1 MNTLELINA
10 GSSRL
15 KSKNIF
21 THKLDSELLLSE
33 VLKKTREEI
42 LINLNAKMSQIDI
55 IKFKNL
61 INRRAKKEPI
71 AYILKYKEFWSKK
84 FQIDKST
91 LIPRPETELMIE
103 YLINVFKRKKINILD
118 IGTGSGCILI
128 SLLAELINSKGIG
141 VDISEKALI
150 IANKNVLNHKLS
162 NKVKLLNRS
171 FEKIYDKKFDL
182 IVSNP
187 PYIKTSDIKNLAE
200 DVRNF
205 EPKIALDGGN
215 DGLDLIKKVI
225 YKSTYILKLDGLLA
239 LEIGN
244 NQYKK
249 VSNLLIRNKF
259 KIVKKVKDYRDNIR
273 CLISKLIKWGKWTI
287 EEEIL
292 DQDHKKIIL
301 EEEARR

>member
-15 KSKNIF
+15 KSNNIF

-55 IKFKNL
+55 LKFKNL

-273 CLISKLIKWGKWTI
+273 CLISKLIK
-287 EEEIL
+287 
-292 DQDHKKIIL
+292 
-301 EEEARR
+301 